1 MQVVTE
7 TFWQILQKKRVEL
20 TKSGRRVA
28 DYLLQNPQEAQ
39 ALSISQLAQNCN
51 VAEATIF
58 RFCRALGFDGY
69 HEMKIAI
76 AQANAM
82 ASPLPTQLE
91 PGMDTE
97 MIYRYAS
104 ESVVQMMSAMRG
116 ALDLAAVD
124 QAAALLQR
132 ARSVFCLG
140 QGSGQS
146 LAKDIWSR
154 FASLSN
160 KFRTAGD
167 THMQAVAASLM
178 GPEDTVLF
186 VSYSGLVRDTLETLR
201 LAKGS
206 GAHVILL
213 TYCPDTPANALAD
226 VVLRCGVG
234 ESPLDM
240 IGMPA
245 KIAVLFAANVLVLRY
260 MLDNPD
266 QVDRARR
273 CTGRALGEKSL

>member
-1 MQVVTE
+1 MVPSN
-7 TFWQILQKKRVEL
+7 FWQLLQEKRADL

-28 DYLLQNPQEAQ
+28 DYLVQNPHNAQ
-39 ALSISQLAQNCN
+39 SLSISQLAQNCH

-58 RFCRALGFDGY
+58 RFCRALGFEGY

-82 ASPLPTQLE
+82 AGPLPTRLE
-91 PGMDTE
+91 PGVDTAT
-97 MIYRYAS
+97 IYRYAA
-104 ESVVQMMSAMRG
+104 ESVVEMMNDMRG
-116 ALDLAAVD
+116 ALDLQAVD
-124 QAAALLQR
+124 QASALLGS
-132 ARSVFCLG
+132 ARQAFCLG

-154 FASLSN
+154 LASLSN

-167 THMQAVAASLM
+167 NHMQAVAASLM
-178 GPEDTVLF
+178 GPQDTVLF

-206 GAHVILL
+206 GARVILL
-213 TYCPDTPANALAD
+213 TYCPDTPATALAD
-226 VVLRCGVG
+226 VVLCCGMG

-240 IGMPA
+240 AGMPA

-266 QVDRARR
+266 LVETARHR
-273 CTGRALGEKSL
+273 TGRALDEKMT

>member
-1 MQVVTE
+1 MVTE
-7 TFWQILQKKRVEL
+7 NFWQVLRSKRNEL
-20 TKSGRRVA
+20 TRSGRAVA
-28 DYLLQNPQEAQ
+28 DYLLQNPQGAQ
-39 ALSISQLAQNCN
+39 NLSISQLAQGCH

-58 RFCRALGFDGY
+58 RVCRALGFEGY

-82 ASPLPTQLE
+82 ASPLPTRLE
-91 PGMDTE
+91 PGVDTDTL
-97 MIYRYAS
+97 YRYAA
-104 ESVVQMMSAMRG
+104 ESVVEMMAAMRG

-124 QAAALLQR
+124 QAAALLQS
-132 ARSVFCLG
+132 ARQVFCLG

-186 VSYSGLVRDTLETLR
+186 VSYSGLVRDALETLR

-226 VVLRCGVG
+226 VVLRCGMG

-260 MLDNPD
+260 MLDNPE
-266 QVDRARR
+266 QVEAARGR
-273 CTGRALGEKSL
+273 TGRALDEKLT